1 MNLLDD
7 VYFFHREEQ
16 KWKPSFLISI
26 IKDSHYD
33 DVIFKRYIVA
43 GYGPH
48 LPIQKVL
55 TLRQYEHLVRH
66 KKLEEYTNKV
76 KEVK

>member
-7 VYFFHREEQ
+7 VYYWHSAEGC
-16 KWKPSFLISI
+16 WKSSFLISK
-26 IKDSHYD
+26 IKEK
-33 DVIFKRYIVA
+33 KRYLVS

-48 LPIQKVL
+48 LPIEKVL
-55 TLRQYEHLVRH
+55 TLGQYEHLVRH

-76 KEVK
+76 KEIK